1 MKKPMDTVYEWR
13 ITLKLVNGQAG
24 APSMTGARRT
34 MVLGRV
40 RARTAEEA
48 INTAVREFGIDE
60 AHRNRLIAT
69 RVE

>member
-1 MKKPMDTVYEWR
+1 MTKPMDTVYQWR

-24 APSMTGARRT
+24 AASITGARRT

-48 INTAVREFGIDE
+48 IEAAIREFGIDN
-60 AHRNRLIAT
+60 AHQNRLIAT